1 MLFSGCTPAKKEAQK
16 KPNIVFILADDF
28 GYQDMSYRGSVFYET
43 PNLDRLASEGMVFN
57 QGYATCQ
64 VCSPSRA
71 SIMTGKF
78 PGRLKI
84 TDWIGARSGEAWRE
98 LNRQNK
104 LLPAEYNHQLDK
116 NDVTLAEA
124 FKEGGYKTFFAGKW
138 HLGSEGNYPEDHGFD
153 INIAGWDK
161 GSPMGG
167 FFSPYKNPKIEDGPA
182 GENLSMRLANE
193 TVKFM
198 TDNKDSTF
206 LAYLS
211 FYAVHGPIQT
221 TQEKW
226 TKYRQKAIDNG
237 VAETGYIMEHFLP
250 IRQEQD
256 NPIYGGLVESMDD
269 AIGVVLDAIKD
280 LGLEENTIVVFTSDN
295 GGVSSGDAFSTSN
308 LPFKGGKGYQW
319 EGGIREPYF
328 VKVPWLPTAGKVTE
342 EVASGVDFYPTL
354 LELAGL
360 ALIPEQHVDGLSLV
374 PVLNGEKLP
383 ERPLYWHYPHYGNQG
398 GQPSSIIRLGD
409 WKLIH
414 YWEDDREELYNV
426 TEDMTESKNLAAE
439 NPEKVKEL
447 SDMLLG
453 WLKEVDANMARPDT
467 LYDET
472 LAKEWYDNI
481 VNNRWPKLEE
491 QRLRFL
497 EEDFEP
503 NEDWWGS
510 KVTVD

>member
-1 MLFSGCTPAKKEAQK
+1 
-16 KPNIVFILADDF
+16 
-28 GYQDMSYRGSVFYET
+28 
-43 PNLDRLASEGMVFN
+43 
-57 QGYATCQ
+57 
-64 VCSPSRA
+64 
-71 SIMTGKF
+71 
-78 PGRLKI
+78 
-84 TDWIGARSGEAWRE
+84 
-98 LNRQNK
+98 
-104 LLPAEYNHQLDK
+104 
-116 NDVTLAEA
+116 
-124 FKEGGYKTFFAGKW
+124 
-138 HLGSEGNYPEDHGFD
+138 
-153 INIAGWDK
+153 
-161 GSPMGG
+161 
-167 FFSPYKNPKIEDGPA
+167 
-182 GENLSMRLANE
+182 
-193 TVKFM
+193 
-198 TDNKDSTF
+198 
-206 LAYLS
+206 
-211 FYAVHGPIQT
+211 
-221 TQEKW
+221 
-226 TKYRQKAIDNG
+226 
-237 VAETGYIMEHFLP
+237 
-250 IRQEQD
+250 
-256 NPIYGGLVESMDD
+256 YGGLVESMDD